1 MGKGECFGEEE
12 VLLKKGCE
20 FLRVHSVICV
30 SETASVYAIP
40 KKLLLRRLYSDS
52 IMKKTFKS

>member
-40 KKLLLRRLYSDS
+40 KKLLLRRL
-52 IMKKTFKS
+52 